1 MMPTG
6 RTTVI
11 GGPVPGEDADSP
23 EGSGTGGSAWEQP
36 PEAELEKLPP
46 VEIHPWGDHAL
57 AVMLRSGAR
66 VMELRSALRFLPED
80 AVFEGVYGDVEFAVA
95 FDIPHE
101 TKS

>member
-1 MMPTG
+1 MPTG
-6 RTTVI
+6 SKVM
-11 GGPVPGEDADSP
+11 
-23 EGSGTGGSAWEQP
+23 GGSPIPSEEPGQLGHHGPAWEP
-36 PEAELEKLPP
+36 PSEAELELPP

-66 VMELRSALRFLPED
+66 VMELRTVLRFLPED

-101 TKS
+101 TKD

>member
-1 MMPTG
+1 MEYSEGSEHAVRPAGTKDSPDA
-6 RTTVI
+6 R
-11 GGPVPGEDADSP
+11 GPVGESLP
-23 EGSGTGGSAWEQP
+23 ETE
-36 PEAELEKLPP
+36 LPP

-57 AVMLRSGAR
+57 AVLLRSGAR

-101 TKS
+101 TKR